1 MILRLALRD
10 LRGGLAGLRLLAVCL
25 FLGVAALAGVGS
37 LTAAVL
43 AGLGDQGQAILGGDV
58 QVEMNQ
64 RQARPRGARRLCPR
78 GRGQP
83 AGADARHGG
92 AGGGGDPVLGRA
104 EGRRPPYPFYG
115 SFALRPARWRSGRAG
130 SGRDRAELADKL
142 GARSARTCASAT
154 RPCAS
159 SA

>member
-64 RQARPRGARRLCPR
+64 RQATPEELAAFARDGEVSLLVRMRAMALP
-78 GRGQP
+78 
-83 AGADARHGG
+83 
-92 AGGGGDPVLGRA
+92 GGGGDPTLVELKGVDRH
-104 EGRRPPYPFYG
+104 YPFYG
-115 SFALRPARWRSGRAG
+115 AFTLRPGALAQRPRGLQVAIG
-130 SGRDRAELADKL
+130 PELADKL
-142 GARSARTCASAT
+142 GARVGSDLRIG
-154 RPCAS
+154 
-159 SA
+159 